1 MKRVLLSA
9 VLGAASLFAGCANM
23 GATEPVLG
31 NGNDNGYRPMLAA
44 NQIASP
50 EKSESFAANQ
60 PAWERN
66 ESFAANQPARETSV
80 RGSRELAALRAD
92 LDALLEEQ
100 KRLTA
105 RIIGLEQDNL
115 RKDEQIKEL
124 QSLMAEMDKRSAEVD
139 KNWQARMSKLS
150 ETMDKER
157 EARRRELDV
166 ITSEID
172 RKNAQVQPPPS
183 VEMKEIVVVAG
194 DTLSS
199 IAKSLK
205 ISVAELKRINNLK
218 DDRIYIGQKLKFPA
232 N

>member
-1 MKRVLLSA
+1 MKRVLFSA

-44 NQIASP
+44 NQVAAP
-50 EKSESFAANQ
+50 ERS
-60 PAWERN
+60 

-80 RGSRELAALRAD
+80 RGNRELAALRAD
-92 LDALLEEQ
+92 LDALMEEQ

-172 RKNAQVQPPPS
+172 RKNAQTPPPPPA
-183 VEMKEIVVVAG
+183 VEMKEIVVVSG

-199 IAKSLK
+199 IAKTLK

>member
-9 VLGAASLFAGCANM
+9 VLGTASLFAGCANM

-31 NGNDNGYRPMLAA
+31 NGNDNGYRPKLAA
-44 NQIASP
+44 NQVAAP
-50 EKSESFAANQ
+50 ERS
-60 PAWERN
+60 
-66 ESFAANQPARETSV
+66 ESFAANQPARETSMSV

-183 VEMKEIVVVAG
+183 VEMKEIVVVSG